1 MRNLL
6 LLSALIAPAV
16 AFAAEGGKGP
26 SAELLFAQIV
36 VLIFCGRLLGE
47 AMQRIGQPAV
57 IGQLVAGLLLGPSLL
72 GLLWPDAQHALFPR
86 TIEQKA
92 MLDAVAQVGI
102 LLLLLLTGMETDLK
116 LVRKIGLPALSVS
129 VAGIVVP
136 FVCGFVLGEFLP
148 DSLLP
153 HPEARLITSLFLGTA
168 LSISSVKIVAMVVR
182 EMHFMRRNVGQ
193 IVISA
198 AITDDTIGWII
209 IAITFSLAQSGSVEI
224 YSLAKSVIGTVLF
237 LVFSLTVGRRI
248 VFSLIRWAN
257 DTFIS
262 EVPVISTIF
271 VIMGTMSLITSAI
284 GVHTVLGAFVAGIL
298 VGESPIL
305 TKQIDQQLR
314 GMITGFF
321 APVFFG
327 LAGLSADLTVL
338 KSWDVVYLTAGL
350 ILIASVGK
358 FGGAFIGGR
367 IGGLT
372 GKESFA
378 LASGM
383 NARGSTEVIVATIG
397 LSLGMLNESLF
408 TMIVTMAVVT
418 TMAMPPMLRW
428 ALSRLPLGKDEKE
441 RLEREEFEARGFV
454 TNLERLLIAV
464 DGSNNGKFA
473 SRLAGLIAGSRGMP
487 TTIFHLGKGKRDTEE
502 KSEKAKSAAKQVQA
516 VAKKAKSSKKRSKD
530 EDEPRDV
537 DVTTRVQETPTQEAI
552 EKEAKKGY
560 DLLIVGVRNTLTSD
574 GAIRNEVNRVASG
587 FDGPLGL
594 VMARGPHEEK
604 PLNSRLN
611 ILVAVAGTDIS
622 NRAAE
627 VAIILARGSD
637 ARVTALYVAG
647 VSSGDGK
654 RRVRR
659 ATASHRREET
669 SLKEIVEIGER
680 YRTNIRTAVRVDAMP
695 DNAILQ
701 FAKNGR
707 YDLIIMGVSRHTGEK
722 LFFGN
727 TAQAV
732 LEKAPCSVFLL
743 AADST
748 GEKKQG
754 PKEEAE

>member
-72 GLLWPDAQHALFPR
+72 GLLWPDAQHALFPH

-358 FGGAFIGGR
+358 FGGAFIGGK

-669 SLKEIVEIGER
+669 SLKEIVETGER